1 MKSVRVG
8 AVEYLNARPLVHG
21 LGAAGLFS
29 VRFDVPS
36 RCADLLAAH
45 AIDVGL
51 IPVAEYRADHY
62 VVVPDVCI
70 GSSGPVASVAVFSQK
85 PIESVRSI
93 ALDTSSRTSAA
104 LVRVLCA
111 ERWGIAPSFAPA
123 APDLP
128 TMLHGA
134 DAALLIGDPALET
147 DPSQYGVLKIDLG
160 TEWRALTG
168 LPFVWALWAGR
179 ESVMSA
185 DVCRALQAA
194 RDRGREAIATIA
206 EDYACGDSSRARR
219 AVEYLR
225 TNIGYELDAA
235 HIAGLERFL
244 SSAAAAGAIPRAGG
258 LRLARPAATA
268 PVGADTHG

>member
-1 MKSVRVG
+1 MTAVRVG

-51 IPVAEYRADHY
+51 IPVAEYRADDY
-62 VVVPDVCI
+62 VIVPDVCI

-111 ERWGIAPSFAPA
+111 ERWGIAP
-123 APDLP
+123 LP
-128 TMLHGA
+128 TMLQGA

-147 DPSQYGVLKIDLG
+147 DPGQYGVLKIDLG
-160 TEWRALTG
+160 AEWRALTG

-194 RDRGREAIATIA
+194 RDRGREAIAMIA

-225 TNIGYELDAA
+225 TNIGYDLDAA

-268 PVGADTHG
+268 PVGG